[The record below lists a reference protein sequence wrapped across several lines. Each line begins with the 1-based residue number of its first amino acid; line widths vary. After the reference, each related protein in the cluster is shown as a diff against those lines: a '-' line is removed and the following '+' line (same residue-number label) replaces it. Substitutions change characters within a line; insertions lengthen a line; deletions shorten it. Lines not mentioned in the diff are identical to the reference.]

1 MNPTPE
7 TPTTTQ
13 SKCPVCKSEVMILG
27 NYYKCATCN
36 SQSPIEW
43 LTNPPEWVTKMSTA
57 EPQTLTMTNADGQ
70 TPAQVHAAA
79 DKAAAQKENE
89 RLEAII
95 DVACTYPP
103 VEPADKLTLRSLCN
117 TYEATKLLSE
127 MARIYQDRSDYAAE
141 RGDYVLASRYKAIA
155 TELQASLHR
164 IAIADSTGR

>member
-1 MNPTPE
+1 MNN
-7 TPTTTQ
+7 
-13 SKCPVCKSEVMILG
+13 CPVCKSEVMILG
-27 NYYKCATCN
+27 DYYKCVTCN
-36 SQSPIEW
+36 SQSPIGW

-70 TPAQVHAAA
+70 TPAQVKEAA

-95 DVACTYPP
+95 DVACTYP
-103 VEPADKLTLRSLCN
+103 EIEAADSLSLRHCCN
-117 TYEATKLLSE
+117 TYEATMLVAH
-127 MARIYQDRSDYAAE
+127 MAYIYEQRANFASN
-141 RGDYVLASRYKAIA
+141 RGDHVIASRYKAIA